1 MLVEVLFGM
10 TNQPALV
17 ALLLHRARS
26 SSAAQ
31 WFKAASVWEA
41 ISKNLRLVAIA
52 PIYLNTWDQADSVCD
67 SQCKAVRL
75 VYPLLG
81 LAIWAANMY
90 MVWVLWQ
97 LATHSGEKL
106 VDLTSIPAKELVE
119 SKDFR
124 SIQMGK
130 PLEKPFEPKKK

>member
-75 VYPLLG
+75 VYLLLG
-81 LAIWAANMY
+81 LAIWAANM
-90 MVWVLWQ
+90 
-97 LATHSGEKL
+97 KL

-119 SKDFR
+119 SRSKDFR

-130 PLEKPFEPKKK
+130 PLEKP